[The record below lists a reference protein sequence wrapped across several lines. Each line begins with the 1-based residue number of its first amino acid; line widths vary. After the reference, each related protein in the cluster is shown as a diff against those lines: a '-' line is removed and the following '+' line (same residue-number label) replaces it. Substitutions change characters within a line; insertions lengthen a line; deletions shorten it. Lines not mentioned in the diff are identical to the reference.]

1 MLWNSWLPHDWPSFC
16 FSGHTQQNQQ
26 NQNNHKCLV
35 KRLCAIIPHWVSLHL
50 DLWTS
55 ENNVLFPL
63 LRTCLGTYFALSLR
77 YKHWLKGL
85 SLLMPKVSHFHLV
98 WKVMAF
104 RIRKTKTWGP
114 SLSSMALGTVNLW
127 LFLYGLKYSLHKKY
141 MYLKRNNSLPCLKW
155 YLTSLIYVIKE

>member
-1 MLWNSWLPHDWPSFC
+1 MI
-16 FSGHTQQNQQ
+16 GH
-26 NQNNHKCLV
+26 HFVSLV
-35 KRLCAIIPHWVSLHL
+35 THNRINKFKIITSAWWKGCALLFPTEFSLHL
-50 DLWTS
+50 DLWSS
-55 ENNVLFPL
+55 ENNVFFPL
-63 LRTCLGTYFALSLR
+63 LRTCIGTYFALSPR

-85 SLLMPKVSHFHLV
+85 SPLMPKVSHFHLV

-127 LFLYGLKYSLHKKY
+127 LLLYGLKYSLHKKY
-141 MYLKRNNSLPCLKW
+141 MYLKRNNILPCLKW

>member
-1 MLWNSWLPHDWPSFC
+1 MIGHHFVSLVTHNRINKIKTITSAWWKGCALSFHTEFLFIWIYELLKTMC
-16 FSGHTQQNQQ
+16 FSHYWGH
-26 NQNNHKCLV
+26 
-35 KRLCAIIPHWVSLHL
+35 AS
-50 DLWTS
+50 
-55 ENNVLFPL
+55 
-63 LRTCLGTYFALSLR
+63 ALR